1 MMLHMMR
8 TLMILCFGSLKSR
21 GDIVLKVEG
30 ASVPFVIDSGASINV
45 IDSDTFWAI
54 QASDSSLKLQPT
66 RTRVMAY
73 TNKTTPMRGIF
84 FSAVT
89 KGSRQAIAKVY
100 VTEEK
105 MVGCLLSRG
114 TTTEL
119 GVLKVITDPESA
131 ESLSVSGVGQGDRL
145 SKILQRYRGTVL
157 NEPEGK
163 VGKVKDYQLKLNI
176 NESVVPVVQKVR
188 NTPFHVRKQVENK
201 IRELIEEDIIEEVTW
216 PTTWVSP
223 IVIDYK
229 KDGEVRICTDMREAN
244 KAIESSLS
252 HPHRW
257 KRYFSM
263 PKEPKCLHKLI

>member
-1 MMLHMMR
+1 MLAYH
-8 TLMILCFGSLKSR
+8 
-21 GDIVLKVEG
+21 
-30 ASVPFVIDSGASINV
+30 FVIDSGASINV
-45 IDSDTFWAI
+45 IDSDTFRAI
-54 QASDSSLKLQPT
+54 QASDPSLKLQWT
-66 RTRVMAY
+66 YTRVMAY

-89 KGSRQAIAKVY
+89 KGSRRAIAKVY

-105 MVGCLLSRG
+105 RAGCLLSRG
-114 TTTEL
+114 TSTEL
-119 GVLKVITDPESA
+119 GVLKVITDPESV

-145 SKILQRYRGTVL
+145 SEILQRYRGTVL

-188 NTPFHVRKQVENK
+188 NAPFHVRKQVGNK
-201 IRELIEEDIIEEVTW
+201 IRELIEEDVIEEVTG
-216 PTTWVSP
+216 PTPWVP

-244 KAIESSLS
+244 KAIERS
-252 HPHRW
+252 HFHNPHSGRDTSVSP
-257 KRYFSM
+257 RSPSVYTN
-263 PKEPKCLHKLI
+263 